1 MENCGQG
8 ASLLYLPG
16 KGVGERKTRGFYIA
30 GYIVVVSVAC
40 VCYLILYMNMCA
52 NIRNLPGRSR
62 GHLDSSHW
70 M

>member
-40 VCYLILYMNMCA
+40 VCYLI
-52 NIRNLPGRSR
+52 
-62 GHLDSSHW
+62 
-70 M
+70 